1 MPPTGPQML
10 ARMYL
15 RWAEAKGFATQI
27 VDESPAEEAGLKSI
41 TFFVRGRNAYGML
54 ESERGVHRLVRLS
67 PFDAAH
73 RRHTSFAAVD
83 VIPEVEAGDELDVE
97 IKPDDLRIETF
108 KSGGAGGQYV
118 NKTESAV
125 RVIHLPT
132 GIIVASQQ
140 ERSQAQNRDVALNI
154 LRAKLVARAAEERD
168 RKLADLR
175 GERQANEWG
184 SQIRSYVLQ
193 PYQLVKDHRTGVETG
208 NVAEVLD
215 GNIDTFIWPYLQQ
228 RSHSVAGVGVARP
241 FALDRVPRLRGALY
255 VAWIAQILRPIAIS
269 STSAFSRR
277 RSRARSAVSAIRSKA
292 AIGPFISRRFSIRSR
307 VAVALV
313 PSAAH
318 ARRAAG
324 SRRCARRAAGLRIVR
339 ARSDVSTARLAAL
352 VAWLYPPLAG
362 LIFGDFHENGFA
374 PAAVAWTLYA
384 FDSGYL
390 AVAVVGALVTLSIKE
405 DQALFLA
412 IAGALGA
419 WRFRGTAR
427 GRVAPALRLQALR
440 VLVAFF
446 AFIPPHASG
455 RLHGSRGASTRWSA
469 SGAVLH

>member
-1 MPPTGPQML
+1 LKTAWGHSRSVFDYAGTLRKISELDERSRTETFWNDPDRAQRVMKDLTELRAQNASIDDVARSLAEAREMLELFGEDAAAERDVDRSITAATQSIEALEMAASFSGEFDAHNAIVSIFAGAGGVDAADWTQML

-15 RWAEAKGFATQI
+15 RWAESKDFSTQV

-83 VIPEVEAGDELDVE
+83 VIPEVAAAETDVE

-125 RVIHLPT
+125 RVVHVPT
-132 GIIVASQQ
+132 GLVVVSQQ

-154 LRAKLVARAAEERD
+154 LRAKLAARAAEEHD
-168 RKLADLR
+168 RKLAGLR

-215 GNIDTFIWPYLQQ
+215 GGIDAFIWPYLQQ
-228 RSHSVAGVGVARP
+228 RR
-241 FALDRVPRLRGALY
+241 
-255 VAWIAQILRPIAIS
+255 
-269 STSAFSRR
+269 
-277 RSRARSAVSAIRSKA
+277 
-292 AIGPFISRRFSIRSR
+292 
-307 VAVALV
+307 
-313 PSAAH
+313 
-318 ARRAAG
+318 
-324 SRRCARRAAGLRIVR
+324 
-339 ARSDVSTARLAAL
+339 
-352 VAWLYPPLAG
+352 
-362 LIFGDFHENGFA
+362 A
-374 PAAVAWTLYA
+374 PA
-384 FDSGYL
+384 
-390 AVAVVGALVTLSIKE
+390 
-405 DQALFLA
+405 
-412 IAGALGA
+412 
-419 WRFRGTAR
+419 
-427 GRVAPALRLQALR
+427 
-440 VLVAFF
+440 
-446 AFIPPHASG
+446 
-455 RLHGSRGASTRWSA
+455 
-469 SGAVLH
+469 